1 MVDVVHSVV
10 LRRIEPADL
19 SAYKSLRDLGLRD
32 HPDAFDS
39 DYETEQHR
47 QPESYLGRLGLTEPL
62 GGTFMLG
69 AWDAG
74 QLVGCIGC
82 ERSTIVKTRHR
93 AEVYGLMVRKG
104 HGGRGVGSGLIE
116 RAIQTARN
124 ATGLRMLTATVTAS
138 AEDVVGIYQRAGF
151 QRYGL
156 LPGALRVSSPQGTQF
171 VDKLEMALML

>member
-1 MVDVVHSVV
+1 MVDAVHSAV

-39 DYETEQHR
+39 DFETEQHR

-69 AWDAG
+69 AWESG
-74 QLVGCIGC
+74 QLIGCVGC
-82 ERSTIVKTRHR
+82 ERSTMVKTRHR

-104 HGGRGVGSGLIE
+104 HGGHGIGSALVE
-116 RAIQTARN
+116 RAILTARL
-124 ATGLRMLTATVTAS
+124 ATGLRMLTATVTAAS
-138 AEDVVGIYQRAGF
+138 EDVVGIYQRAGF

-156 LPGALRVSSPQGTQF
+156 LPGALRVNGPQGPLF